1 MGPCVSRECL
11 HGHVRHGYQIRPK
24 VKVER
29 HIMGPRLSMCRRHQS
44 ALLGPR
50 PGRPL
55 LRLPR
60 LRHVPLPDPPQLA
73 RILVRP
79 GVFGAAAGAVPPE
92 PPPAGILR
100 RPLVR
105 AGKVVLEPLEGGC
118 EVEPGPGRVGPPVGR
133 GVEQQ
138 QPAGGCDGE
147 GEGGR
152 GRQRQAAQVVGGE
165 GEQRGEGV
173 ARRVETLG

>member
-1 MGPCVSRECL
+1 
-11 HGHVRHGYQIRPK
+11 
-24 VKVER
+24 
-29 HIMGPRLSMCRRHQS
+29 MGPRLSMCRRHQS

-50 PGRPL
+50 PGGRLL

-60 LRHVPLPDPPQLA
+60 LCHVPLPDPPQLA

-79 GVFGAAAGAVPPE
+79 GVFGAAAVPPE
-92 PPPAGILR
+92 PPPAGIPR

-118 EVEPGPGRVGPPVGR
+118 EVEPGPGRLGPPVGR

-152 GRQRQAAQVVGGE
+152 GRQRQAAQVVGAD